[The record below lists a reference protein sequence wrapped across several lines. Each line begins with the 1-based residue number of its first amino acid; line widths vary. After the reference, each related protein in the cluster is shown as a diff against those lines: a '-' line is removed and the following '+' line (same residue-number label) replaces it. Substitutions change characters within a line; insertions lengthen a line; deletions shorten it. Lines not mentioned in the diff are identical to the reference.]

1 MKQKKQ
7 KKGSTIIMIIKIQ
20 SVVPTSITIFIA
32 IIFLF
37 SHSIVTPPLSFAQS
51 DSSNNSTNQTMKNM
65 SQSANQTVEHLQQD
79 ANQTSEEIQGNAS
92 NDVSNITE
100 KAKNIGKNLTEVA
113 KKLGETINKKMNDLA
128 K

>member
-37 SHSIVTPPLSFAQS
+37 SHSIVTPLSFAQS
-51 DSSNNSTNQTMKNM
+51 DMSNSTNQTMKNM

-79 ANQTSEEIQGNAS
+79 ANQTSEEIQGNAG